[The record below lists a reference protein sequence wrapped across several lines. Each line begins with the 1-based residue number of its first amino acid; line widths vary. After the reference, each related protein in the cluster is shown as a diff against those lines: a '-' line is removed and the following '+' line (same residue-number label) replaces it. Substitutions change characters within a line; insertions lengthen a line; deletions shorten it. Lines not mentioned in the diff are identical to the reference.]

1 MQPTLSHPTLDKPIL
16 KHPLFAADFARL
28 AGVTLNPERHTA
40 ANALEHA
47 HMVAARAAELGRLN
61 GVSGAEADVLIEL
74 AYVHDIGKAFGT
86 ARPAASVELLP
97 RYDITEAQFIEL
109 VRYHDVNLPWWQSA
123 QRGEPPTDKA
133 WRKLQSRCNVR
144 LLCLF
149 MVADRADCPG
159 GFRKNPALI
168 WFLEEAS
175 RRGLL
180 NPPLQLE
187 KYDA

>member
-1 MQPTLSHPTLDKPIL
+1 MLPIRNQPLPHPIL
-16 KHPLFAADFARL
+16 KNHSFAVDFARL
-28 AGVTLNPERHTA
+28 SEVTLNPERHTA

-47 HMVAARAAELGRLN
+47 HRVAARAAELALLN
-61 GVSGAEADVLIEL
+61 GVSDDEAKTLIEL

-97 RYDITEAQFIEL
+97 RYDITDAQFVEL

-133 WRKLQSRCNVR
+133 WRKLQSRCDVR

-159 GFRKNPALI
+159 GFANNPALI
-168 WFLEEAS
+168 WFLKEAT
-175 RRGLL
+175 RRGLVS
-180 NPPLQLE
+180 PPLQLE
-187 KYDA
+187 KDHA

>member
-1 MQPTLSHPTLDKPIL
+1 MQPTLNHPTLDQPIL
-16 KHPLFAADFARL
+16 KHPVFAVDFARL

-47 HMVAARAAELGRLN
+47 HRVAARAAELGPLN
-61 GVSGAEADVLIEL
+61 GVSAAEASTLIEL
-74 AYVHDIGKAFGT
+74 AYVHDIGKVGGT

-97 RYDITEAQFIEL
+97 RYDIADAQFIEL

-123 QRGEPPTDKA
+123 QRGEPPSDKA

-159 GFRKNPALI
+159 GFRNNPALI
-168 WFLEEAS
+168 WFLEEAA

-180 NPPLQLE
+180 NTPLRLE
-187 KYDA
+187 NDNA